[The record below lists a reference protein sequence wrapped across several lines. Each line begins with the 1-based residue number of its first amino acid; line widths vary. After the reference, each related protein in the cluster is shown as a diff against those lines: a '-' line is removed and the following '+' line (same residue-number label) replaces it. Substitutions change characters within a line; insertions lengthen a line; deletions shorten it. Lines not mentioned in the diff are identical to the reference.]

1 MAIVAKNPYKF
12 YLRGVTK
19 DGKFIKDD
27 EPKDLEEDFDGLRYI
42 RCTGIDEIGKAKN
55 IYTETY
61 SDADKVRTFIPNGI
75 KNAETDIELTLCFF
89 GKTTKDCRDICDS
102 FTDYIRKGLHR
113 YYDTARKK
121 YFDFYVE
128 DVITPS
134 KEDYKVNIPHIEIS
148 YKLKN
153 IYGKSFYDND
163 GEAIFIT
170 PK

>member
-12 YLRGVTK
+12 YLRGVNK
-19 DGKFIKDD
+19 DGSYNEDN
-27 EPKDLEEDFDGLRYI
+27 PKDLEKHFDGLRYI

-89 GKTTKDCRDICDS
+89 STDGANCREVCDG
-102 FTDYIRKGLHR
+102 FTDYIRNGLHR
-113 YYDTARKK
+113 YYDTARNK
-121 YFDFYVE
+121 YFDFYVD

-134 KEDYKVNIPHIEIS
+134 KENYKVNIPHIEIS

-153 IYGKSFYDND
+153 IYGKSKSFNKD
-163 GEAIFIT
+163 ESIFD
-170 PK
+170 KLK

>member
-12 YLRGVTK
+12 YLRSVTK
-19 DGKFIKDD
+19 DGSFNEDK
-27 EPKDLEEDFDGLRYI
+27 PKDLEEDFVGLRYI
-42 RCTGIDEIGKAKN
+42 RCTGIDETGKAKN

-61 SDADKVRTFIPNGI
+61 SDADKVRTFIPNEI

-89 GKTTKDCRDICDS
+89 GENCRVTCDN
-102 FTDYIRKGLHR
+102 FTNYIRNGLHR

-121 YFDFYVE
+121 YFDFYMV
-128 DVITPS
+128 DAITPS

-153 IYGKSFYDND
+153 IYGKSFND
-163 GEAIFIT
+163 DGGIF
-170 PK
+170 KQLK

>member
-12 YLRGVTK
+12 YLRGVNK
-19 DGKFIKDD
+19 DGSFNEDKY
-27 EPKDLEEDFDGLRYI
+27 KDLEEDFGGLRYI

-61 SDADKVRTFIPNGI
+61 SDANKVRTFIPDDI

-89 GKTTKDCRDICDS
+89 STDGKDCRAVCGE
-102 FTDYIRKGLHR
+102 FTEYIRKGLHR
-113 YYDTARKK
+113 YYDTARNKH
-121 YFDFYVE
+121 FDFYVD

-134 KEDYKVNIPHIEIS
+134 KENYKVNIPHIEIS

-153 IYGKSFYDND
+153 IYGKSFD
-163 GEAIFIT
+163 GDGKIFD
-170 PK
+170 KE

>member
-12 YLRGVTK
+12 YLRGVNK
-19 DGKFIKDD
+19 DGSFNDD
-27 EPKDLEEDFDGLRYI
+27 KPKDLEEYFDGLRYI

-61 SDADKVRTFIPNGI
+61 SDADKVRTFIPNEI
-75 KNAETDIELTLCFF
+75 RNAETDIELTLCFF
-89 GKTTKDCRDICDS
+89 GANCRDVCDN
-102 FTDYIRKGLHR
+102 FTNYIRNGLHR

-134 KEDYKVNIPHIEIS
+134 KENYKVNIPHIEIS
-148 YKLKN
+148 YKMKN
-153 IYGKSFYDND
+153 IYGKSFNGD
-163 GEAIFIT
+163 GEIFVEL
-170 PK
+170 K

>member
-27 EPKDLEEDFDGLRYI
+27 ELKDLEEDFVGLRYI

-61 SDADKVRTFIPNGI
+61 SDADKVRTFIPDKI

-89 GKTTKDCRDICDS
+89 GADVENCRANCDS
-102 FTDYIRKGLHR
+102 FTNYIRNGLHR
-113 YYDTARKK
+113 YYDTARNK
-121 YFDFYVE
+121 YFDFYVD

-134 KEDYKVNIPHIEIS
+134 KENYKVNIPHIEIS

-153 IYGKSFYDND
+153 IYGKSKSFKKD
-163 GEAIFIT
+163 ESIFD
-170 PK
+170 

>member
-12 YLRGVTK
+12 YLRGVKK
-19 DGKFIKDD
+19 DGTYNEYEQDA
-27 EPKDLEEDFDGLRYI
+27 PKDLEEYFDGLRYI

-61 SDADKVRTFIPNGI
+61 SDADKVRTFIPNEI

-89 GKTTKDCRDICDS
+89 GKNIDECRAVCDDFTK
-102 FTDYIRKGLHR
+102 YIRNGLHR
-113 YYDTARKK
+113 YYDTARNK
-121 YFDFYVE
+121 YFDFYVD

-134 KEDYKVNIPHIEIS
+134 KENYKVNIPHIEIS

-153 IYGKSFYDND
+153 IYGKSKSFNK
-163 GEAIFIT
+163 GESIFD
-170 PK
+170 